1 MRLTGPAV
9 DRSVKYTNQ
18 SAQANGIF
26 SLSGIEKPQISPIC
40 SRKHFDVGP
49 RGFAA
54 VHHQQDYRKNNSMIS
69 NSYPML
75 AN

>member
-49 RGFAA
+49 VASQRSITSKIIAKITA
-54 VHHQQDYRKNNSMIS
+54 
-69 NSYPML
+69 
-75 AN
+75 